1 MSPREKNALLR
12 ARARALRRRAELL
25 QDTFNQP
32 SVKELISAVM
42 LRIDDEIDWVA
53 HVDDPAALPL
63 LRNFLPRTIRTLEL
77 LDVLL
82 RTRGRNADVSD
93 VEELEALA
101 AQLAEQA
108 DETSVRPESLRQRQP
123 RR

>member
-1 MSPREKNALLR
+1 MPPREKNALLH

-25 QDTFNQP
+25 QDTFSQP
-32 SVKELISAVM
+32 SVKELIGAVM

-53 HVDDPAALPL
+53 RVDDPAALPL

-82 RTRGRNADVSD
+82 RTRGRSAEVSD

-108 DETSVRPESLRQRQP
+108 DETSVRPESVQQRQS
-123 RR
+123 RS